1 MQKNKQLI
9 VHGFAERPVQLHRFT
24 EDYSPRGG
32 DEARSLQLHAL
43 HQQPRLE
50 GPDLH
55 VPGEDGDDVRRL
67 VL

>member
-1 MQKNKQLI
+1 MQSEQNR
-9 VHGFAERPVQLHRFT
+9 A
-24 EDYSPRGG
+24 SPCGG

-43 HQQPRLE
+43 HQQPGLE

-55 VPGEDGDDVRRL
+55 VPGENGDDVRRL